1 HCHSLNEE
9 TKQKQSQYL
18 SAYRFKN
25 SAIPF
30 SKEIK
35 NSILIPTNISILHNI
50 EIVMLFTE
58 TKYLDYKFPEPQKSF
73 LCI

>member
-1 HCHSLNEE
+1 PTAIRQTVGCKSVRKHCHSLNEE

-30 SKEIK
+30 AKEIK
-35 NSILIPTNISILHNI
+35 NSILIPTNISI
-50 EIVMLFTE
+50 FA
-58 TKYLDYKFPEPQKSF
+58 
-73 LCI
+73 